1 MCIVLSSG
9 GVMILRYAAA
19 FAELLLG
26 HPKSEAVSVGAAVPM
41 AGSS

>member
-1 MCIVLSSG
+1 
-9 GVMILRYAAA
+9 MILRYAAA

-26 HPKSEAVSVGAAVPM
+26 HPKSEAVSVDVGAAVPM